1 MTHSNA
7 TTSAKRVH
15 TPAFFFSLPWLGNA
29 TVRQTIRLLVS
40 VALAGLVAWLTN
52 LQEPAWAL
60 ITAVI
65 VTQSSITETMSSG
78 RYQLVGTLI
87 GAAASTVPITL
98 MLLHWP
104 LWLSFAV
111 AFVPLSVLA
120 SWRPNTRMAVVTLMI
135 ATLFPTQDD
144 PYLRPVER
152 VLSILFGVGVSMLVS
167 YVVLHEQARRDAFRN
182 AAQTV
187 RKIVEI
193 LEHGLKQDLDWPA
206 LQDLSDDCTTSLRK
220 VQSAV
225 EEARRE
231 RWKPLEQRDPMLAAL
246 PKTLRQLQMD
256 SVVVARALMRPPK
269 GVAAA
274 LPDQGEEDL
283 RAGMKRGFD
292 WIISRCEAEAVARTG
307 EEYRVAAGII
317 SALPREDDRD
327 DEIVSFVLNILRA
340 DLITFIRLL
349 GEDDTERA

>member
-1 MTHSNA
+1 MQSPA
-7 TTSAKRVH
+7 VFLSA
-15 TPAFFFSLPWLGNA
+15 PWLGNA

-40 VALAGLVAWLTN
+40 VGLAGLVGLLAN

-87 GAAASTVPITL
+87 GAAASIVPITL
-98 MLLHWP
+98 MLFHCP
-104 LWLSFAV
+104 LWVSFAV
-111 AFVPLSVLA
+111 AFVPLAILA
-120 SWRPNTRMAVVTLMI
+120 SWRPSTRMAVVTLMI
-135 ATLFPTQDD
+135 ATLFPTQND
-144 PYLRPVER
+144 PYLRPIER

-182 AAQTV
+182 AADAV
-187 RKIVEI
+187 RTLEDI
-193 LEHGLKQDLDWPA
+193 LQHALKQDIDWPA
-206 LQDLSDDCTTSLRK
+206 IQDLSDACSVSLRK
-220 VQSAV
+220 IQSAV

-256 SVVVARALMRPPK
+256 TVVVARAIMRNPSESK
-269 GVAAA
+269 ILEQAAQ
-274 LPDQGEEDL
+274 DTQNDDL
-283 RAGMKRGFD
+283 RAGMKRAFE
-292 WIISRCEAEAVARTG
+292 WIIGRCEAESVSRTG

-317 SALPREDDRD
+317 SGLPNENDRD
-327 DEIVSFVLNILRA
+327 DAIVKFVLTILRA
-340 DLITFIRLL
+340 DLVAFIRLL
-349 GEDDTERA
+349 GEDDAERA

>member
-1 MTHSNA
+1 M
-7 TTSAKRVH
+7 H
-15 TPAFFFSLPWLGNA
+15 TPAFFFSLPWLGNP
-29 TVRQTIRLLVS
+29 TLRQTIRLLVS
-40 VALAGLVAWLTN
+40 VGLAGLVGWLAN

-87 GAAASTVPITL
+87 GAVASIVPITL
-98 MLLHWP
+98 VLLHCP
-104 LWLSFAV
+104 LWVSFAV
-111 AFVPLSVLA
+111 AFVPLAVLA

-182 AAQTV
+182 AAITV
-187 RKIVEI
+187 RNIVAI
-193 LEHGLKQDLDWPA
+193 LEHALKQDLDWPA
-206 LQDLSDDCTTSLRK
+206 LQDLNDECTTSLRK

-225 EEARRE
+225 EEARKE

-246 PKTLRQLQMD
+246 PKTLRQLQTD
-256 SVVVARALMRPPK
+256 SVVVARALMRPP
-269 GVAAA
+269 VI
-274 LPDQGEEDL
+274 DQSSVVKDGSAEVL
-283 RAGMKRGFD
+283 QAGMKRGFD
-292 WIISRCEAEAVARTG
+292 WIITRCEAEAVARTG
-307 EEYRVAAGII
+307 EEYRVAAGVI
-317 SALPREDDRD
+317 SALPSEDDRD
-327 DEIVSFVLNILRA
+327 DQIVCFVLNILRS
-340 DLITFIRLL
+340 DLIAFIRLL
-349 GEDDTERA
+349 GEDDAERR